1 MTTPSS
7 PSGETTPAGL
17 PLFYREP
24 QPLNSSIHADWR
36 LKQGDASFA
45 GEAPYVPI
53 VIGELAAAARD
64 YPIVFA
70 ADDAQPIAVLGL
82 ERRNL
87 FVTDGRWSQDAYVPA
102 YVRRYPFG
110 FIATVNPD
118 GFALAIDA
126 GSDRVVQSGDEG
138 AALFEDG
145 KPSEL
150 TRQALSFCDAFGREA
165 DATRLFATA
174 LKEKNLLIDRRAD
187 ATLPDGRKLG
197 LDGFQIVDAEK
208 FAKLDDETALAWHRQ
223 GLLALVHF
231 HLASLERFSNL
242 LNRQAVATAVAP
254 ASQTDALADADG
266 APLTDTDAAANAAT
280 SKSAKPKKA

>member
-1 MTTPSS
+1 MSS
-7 PSGETTPAGL
+7 QDQARGASSPAGL

-24 QPLNSSIHADWR
+24 QPLSSSVHSAWR
-36 LKQGDASFA
+36 LKDGDASFA
-45 GEAPYVPI
+45 AEAPYVPI
-53 VIGELAAAARD
+53 VAGELAAAARD
-64 YPIVFA
+64 YPVVFA
-70 ADDAQPIAVLGL
+70 AGDAQPIAVLGL

-87 FVTDGRWSQDAYVPA
+87 FVEDGRWARDAYVPA

-126 GSDRVVQSGDEG
+126 ASDRVVQSGDEG

-150 TRQALSFCDAFGREA
+150 TKQALSFCDAFQAEA
-165 DATRLFATA
+165 KATRDFAEA
-174 LKEKNLLIDRRAD
+174 LKTQDLLIDRRAD

-197 LDGFQIVDAEK
+197 LEGFQVVDAEK
-208 FAKLDDETALAWHRQ
+208 FSKLPDEVVLEWHNN
-223 GLLALVHF
+223 GYLALVHF

-242 LNRQAVATAVAP
+242 LNRQALVAAVVP
-254 ASQTDALADADG
+254 VSQSDASAE
-266 APLTDTDAAANAAT
+266 APLADTDAASSASA
-280 SKSAKPKKA
+280 SKPVKSRKA